1 MLLGMSFFYPY
12 WTSCIQEQAD
22 TPIAASFSSA
32 LRNVVEDLFE
42 GSRAVK
48 LSLVPIY
55 IQSRST
61 ATECPLLCCLSCLMS
76 SRTRMTGRKTI

>member
-1 MLLGMSFFYPY
+1 MAMKQSLFLQVFVTQVEISMLLGMSFFYPY

-48 LSLVPIY
+48 LSLVPILY
-55 IQSRST
+55 SVSFDRD
-61 ATECPLLCCLSCLMS
+61 
-76 SRTRMTGRKTI
+76 